1 MLSLLGICF
10 WNLEVF
16 TEIMLV
22 FRKHLTNIFLILVSS
37 DKGNQE
43 TEIKENFEHKML
55 HIATRLLATKDV

>member
-16 TEIMLV
+16 TKITLV

-43 TEIKENFEHKML
+43 TEIKENSEHKML
-55 HIATRLLATKDV
+55 HIATQLFVTEDV